1 MTQQEYWNEIRS
13 LAEWLS
19 DNRPT
24 ELGGGGVTADYGEDA
39 DRYDA
44 MHETLDGHEF
54 VIYTHKARQV
64 IVHSDNPDH
73 MIDEMGADAGG
84 DMFDERRAYWAMQ
97 QDIIDR
103 DGMEERFDLDELRTE
118 RFEGITGADE
128 FVQWVKK
135 LVGGEQLR
143 AYRVRLPN
151 WSSALVTECH
161 EVEGQDLTLE
171 WMPNNSADVQTVTVT
186 DEHCNE
192 VVIQISNRKAA

>member
-1 MTQQEYWNEIRS
+1 MTQQEYWDEIRS

-24 ELGGGGVTADYGEDA
+24 ELGGEGVTADYGEDA

-44 MHETLDGHEF
+44 MHKTLDGHEF
-54 VIYTHKARQV
+54 VIYTYKARQV
-64 IVHSDNPDH
+64 AFHSDNPDH
-73 MIDEMGADAGG
+73 MMDELGADAGG

-118 RFEGITGADE
+118 RFEGITGDDA
-128 FVQWVKK
+128 FVQWVRDTI
-135 LVGGEQLR
+135 EE
-143 AYRVRLPN
+143 ARLPN

-161 EVEGQDLTLE
+161 EVEGQGLALE

>member
-1 MTQQEYWNEIRS
+1 MTQQEYWDEIKN

-19 DNRPT
+19 DNRPA
-24 ELGGGGVTADYGEDA
+24 ELGGEGVTADYGEDA
-39 DRYDA
+39 DRHDA

-64 IVHSDNPDH
+64 ALHSDNPDH
-73 MIDEMGADAGG
+73 MVNELCADAGG

-118 RFEGITGADE
+118 RFEGITGDDE
-128 FVQWVKK
+128 FAQWVRDTIA
-135 LVGGEQLR
+135 E
-143 AYRVRLPN
+143 ARLPN
-151 WSSALVTECH
+151 WSSALVTEYH

-192 VVIQISNRKAA
+192 VVIQISNRKGA

>member
-1 MTQQEYWNEIRS
+1 MTQQEYWDEIRS

-19 DNRPT
+19 DNRPA
-24 ELGGGGVTADYGEDA
+24 ELGGEGVTADYGEDA

-44 MHETLDGHEF
+44 MHETLAGLHETLDGHEF

-64 IVHSDNPDH
+64 AVHSDNPDR
-73 MIDEMGADAGG
+73 MMDELGGDAGG
-84 DMFDERRAYWAMQ
+84 EMFDERRAYYAME

-103 DGMEERFDLDELRTE
+103 GGMEERFDLDELRTE
-118 RFEGITGADE
+118 RFESITGGDE
-128 FVQWVKK
+128 FAQWVRDA
-135 LVGGEQLR
+135 VEE
-143 AYRVRLPN
+143 ARLPN

-186 DEHCNE
+186 DEHCNQ